1 MNWSQQSRT
10 AARGL
15 GLRWI
20 ALLVL
25 SVVFVLVF
33 QAAGLAAASLL
44 GPMAAGIAL
53 ASRVGKLRVPAQ
65 GFMFAQGIIGLL
77 IARNVPASILA
88 EMSHVWPALVI
99 SIGAVVAAS
108 ALLGYLLAE
117 RQTLPGTTAIWG
129 FFPGGASAM
138 VLMAG
143 EFGADARLV
152 AFMQYLRV
160 VLVAV
165 VASLVARIWLPHSN
179 AAVVPA
185 PWFPS
190 HDGLALV
197 ETLALAM
204 LGSWTGRK
212 LRLPAG
218 ALLVPMIVGILLQD
232 TGLLA
237 IELPRWLLTA
247 AYALVGWSIGLR
259 FTPAVLS
266 HAWSALPRVLLSM
279 LLLIAIC
286 GGFAGLLTL
295 TMNVDPMTAYL
306 ATSPGGIDAVAII
319 AASSTVDMPF
329 VMAMQ
334 TGRLL
339 AVLIAG
345 PAIARWLAG
354 RITAHASARPAAR

>member
-1 MNWSQQSRT
+1 MNWSPQSRT

-20 ALLVL
+20 ALLLL
-25 SVVFVLVF
+25 SVVFVLLF
-33 QAAGLAAASLL
+33 EAAGLAASALL

-53 ASRVGKLRVPAQ
+53 ASRVGKLRVPAK
-65 GFMFAQGIIGLL
+65 GFMVAQGLIGLL
-77 IARNVPASILA
+77 IARNVPASILG
-88 EMSHVWPALVI
+88 EMAHVWPALVI
-99 SIGAVVAAS
+99 SVGAVVAAS
-108 ALLGYLLAE
+108 ALLGYMLAE
-117 RQTLPGTTAIWG
+117 RQVLPGTTAIWG

-165 VASLVARIWLPHSN
+165 VASLVARIWLPHTT
-179 AAVVPA
+179 AVVVRGD
-185 PWFPS
+185 WFPT
-190 HDGLALV
+190 HAMGPLFA
-197 ETLALAM
+197 TLALAIV
-204 LGSWTGRK
+204 GSWAGRK
-212 LRLPAG
+212 MRLPAG

-237 IELPRWLLTA
+237 IELPRWLLTG
-247 AYALVGWSIGLR
+247 AYALVGWSVGLR

-279 LLLIAIC
+279 LVLIAIC

-295 TMNVDPMTAYL
+295 TMHVDPMTAYL

-345 PAIARWLAG
+345 PAIARWLAA
-354 RITAHASARPAAR
+354 RITAPSDSAPPAP